1 MVKKAKQE
9 KNKRVVIN
17 FKESDYE
24 KIKKRA
30 KLFHSPITVYIRAA
44 TNLSLRSEYPK
55 VILENSDN
63 YVQLL
68 KAFNGA
74 NELFKQCYGYL
85 NIITPDDDESSLYQ
99 EIKDVKDKLVQI
111 QLQYLNNVDPLFRDL
126 WLKSS
131 SGIINQPNYV
141 PESIKKKKIGK
152 EKL

>member
-1 MVKKAKQE
+1 M
-9 KNKRVVIN
+9 
-17 FKESDYE
+17 
-24 KIKKRA
+24 
-30 KLFHSPITVYIRAA
+30 
-44 TNLSLRSEYPK
+44 
-55 VILENSDN
+55 ENSDN

-111 QLQYLNNVDPLFRDL
+111 QLQYLNDVDPLFRDL

-141 PESIKKKKIGK
+141 PESITRKKTGK
-152 EKL
+152 EIS